1 MDKKIKKI
9 KFICSIIMILI
20 IFIAPT
26 LEMKF
31 GLNKFY
37 TMMFILILNIILV
50 PVFDLI
56 NYKKIKNTYTE
67 KEKNKEMVKIKI
79 SFSIVVI
86 FLLIIFMFFNK

>member
-37 TMMFILILNIILV
+37 IL
-50 PVFDLI
+50 
-56 NYKKIKNTYTE
+56 Y
-67 KEKNKEMVKIKI
+67 
-79 SFSIVVI
+79 
-86 FLLIIFMFFNK
+86 